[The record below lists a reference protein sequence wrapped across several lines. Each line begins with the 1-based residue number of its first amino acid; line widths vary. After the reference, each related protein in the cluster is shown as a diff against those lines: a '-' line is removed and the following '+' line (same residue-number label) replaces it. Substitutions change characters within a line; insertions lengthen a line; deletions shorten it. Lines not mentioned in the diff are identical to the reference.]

1 MFRGLLT
8 SFSAR
13 LTSLRG
19 HERIRMKSSVF
30 RIIAVL
36 VIWPLASHSVAGQ
49 TPPYLDPTAPVDL
62 RVEDLLGRMTLDEKI
77 GQMMQVDH
85 PAVLSN
91 PSIITTYF
99 MGSVLSGG
107 GSDIGD
113 NTTATWAALHDT
125 LQAYALK
132 TRLGIPLIYGIDAV
146 HGNSN
151 IYGATIFPHNIGL
164 GCTRDSALVYEAAR
178 LTAEEVAATGIEW
191 TFAPCIAVPRDERW
205 GRTYEGFGET
215 PELAS
220 MMGAAAVEGFQGD
233 SLNASGSIVAC
244 AKHYLG
250 DGGTTGGANG
260 GNLHVIEAVLRAI
273 HLPGYVAAVGA
284 GTGSIMVSFSKWNDT
299 LMSAERFLLTDVLKG
314 EFGFKGFLVSDWG
327 AIDWLGSDYTIDVA
341 MSVNAGMDMVMLP
354 YRYVDFQNAMRTL
367 VGNGTIPVSRV
378 DDAVRRIL
386 TVKFRKGLFEHPF
399 ADKSL
404 QTSVGSAAHR
414 EVARKCVRE
423 SLVLLENTGGI
434 LPLGKIGRRILVAG
448 THASNIGYQCGG
460 WTISWQGSGGP
471 ITPGTTVLQG
481 MQEVAPGDEFVFS
494 QTGDYANISGD
505 YSVVVVGEQPY
516 AEGLG
521 DRADLS
527 LNPSDV
533 TLIQKMKGY
542 GHPLVV
548 VLISGRPLII
558 TGILASADA
567 ILAAWLPGTEGEG
580 VADVLFG
587 DYKPTGMLS
596 HSWPRT
602 MAQIPINEGDAVY
615 DPLYPYGYGLSYTN
629 DVVKTPDE
637 SKRNAFELFQNFPN
651 PFNPTTVV
659 SYHLPAGQAGLSA
672 VSNVRLVVYD
682 ILGREVAVLVDERKV
697 PGSYEVTF
705 DGSSLSSGIYFYRI
719 TAGNFVQT
727 RRMVVLK

>member
-1 MFRGLLT
+1 
-8 SFSAR
+8 
-13 LTSLRG
+13 
-19 HERIRMKSSVF
+19 
-30 RIIAVL
+30 
-36 VIWPLASHSVAGQ
+36 
-49 TPPYLDPTAPVDL
+49 
-62 RVEDLLGRMTLDEKI
+62 
-77 GQMMQVDH
+77 
-85 PAVLSN
+85 
-91 PSIITTYF
+91 
-99 MGSVLSGG
+99 
-107 GSDIGD
+107 
-113 NTTATWAALHDT
+113 
-125 LQAYALK
+125 
-132 TRLGIPLIYGIDAV
+132 
-146 HGNSN
+146 
-151 IYGATIFPHNIGL
+151 
-164 GCTRDSALVYEAAR
+164 
-178 LTAEEVAATGIEW
+178 
-191 TFAPCIAVPRDERW
+191 
-205 GRTYEGFGET
+205 
-215 PELAS
+215 
-220 MMGAAAVEGFQGD
+220 
-233 SLNASGSIVAC
+233 
-244 AKHYLG
+244 
-250 DGGTTGGANG
+250 
-260 GNLHVIEAVLRAI
+260 
-273 HLPGYVAAVGA
+273 
-284 GTGSIMVSFSKWNDT
+284 
-299 LMSAERFLLTDVLKG
+299 
-314 EFGFKGFLVSDWG
+314 
-327 AIDWLGSDYTIDVA
+327 
-341 MSVNAGMDMVMLP
+341 
-354 YRYVDFQNAMRTL
+354 
-367 VGNGTIPVSRV
+367 VSRV

-705 DGSSLSSGIYFYRI
+705 DGLSLSSGIYFYRI